1 MRNII
6 LQGLRLLSIGGYALK
21 CNSNITE
28 GVLTRL
34 VCGVSVK
41 KKNVMTN
48 KIAGFGHLNFFS

>member
-1 MRNII
+1 
-6 LQGLRLLSIGGYALK
+6 
-21 CNSNITE
+21 
-28 GVLTRL
+28 LTRL